1 MSFFY
6 WWRAHNPFETDE
18 GVDEDAIDDEGS
30 KDGKK
35 QDEVFQLYIWHVLIR
50 RGCCGEMNGIF
61 ERSDFINSLCW
72 ETEVLLRPR
81 GGRGMNTTTKTFL
94 VTLHS
99 PHPLS
104 TDLKSLSK
112 STLFIRG
119 IFILINF

>member
-18 GVDEDAIDDEGS
+18 GVDEDAIDDKGG

-81 GGRGMNTTTKTFL
+81 GGRGNEYDDKNIFGNFTFSTP
-94 VTLHS
+94 TLYGS
-99 PHPLS
+99 
-104 TDLKSLSK
+104 
-112 STLFIRG
+112 
-119 IFILINF
+119 